1 LKASRLEKQGVDVD
15 EFRTLTEIVK
25 SARQNLM
32 KGDWDY
38 LTGAAD
44 TEASLRR
51 NRAALEAWVFR
62 PRILNDV
69 HDVQTETQLL
79 GVPLRIPVIMPPIGS
94 VQVFDPSGG
103 VGVAE
108 AAQEYGILQVLS
120 SACLPDFE
128 EVAAAVPGPRVYQL
142 YLSGDEAWM
151 DDIIERAI
159 AAGYTGFCLTA
170 DTQVYSRRERDILK
184 RYVPMSGRVAVGRG
198 GSFNYQTTMSWETV
212 AHIKEKFDIPLFV
225 KGVME
230 AADAKQCVEAGV
242 DVVWVSNHGGRQLD
256 HARACIDALP
266 AVVEAVD
273 ARVPI
278 VVDGGFLRGAD
289 VVKGLCLGAD
299 VVSMGRFQGFAM
311 AAGGKDAL
319 LQALRILEHEIT
331 TTMALAGTRTLQD
344 LTPEMVERA
353 EIMQPASVL
362 SAFPFLAEG
371 Y

>member
-1 LKASRLEKQGVDVD
+1 VA

-25 SARQNLM
+25 RARQNLN

-44 TEASLRR
+44 SEASLRR
-51 NRAALEAWVFR
+51 NRAALESWVFR

-69 HDVQTETQLL
+69 YDVQTSTELL
-79 GVPLRIPVIMPPIGS
+79 GVPLRIPVVMPPIGS

-108 AAQEYGILQVLS
+108 AAKEFGILQVLS
-120 SACLPDFE
+120 SACAPNFE
-128 EVAAAVPGPRVYQL
+128 EVAAAVPEPRVYQL

-151 DDIIERAI
+151 DDIIERSI
-159 AAGYTGFCLTA
+159 AAGYVGFCLTA

-184 RYVPMSGRVAVGRG
+184 GYVPLSGRTATAPA
-198 GSFNYQTTMSWETV
+198 FNYQTTMSWETV
-212 AHIKEKFDIPLFV
+212 AHIKEKFDIPLLI

-230 AADAKQCVEAGV
+230 PADARQCVEAGV

-256 HARACIDALP
+256 HTRACIDALP
-266 AVVEAVD
+266 GVVEAVD
-273 ARVPI
+273 GRVPV

-299 VVSMGRFQGFAM
+299 VVSMGRFEGFAM
-311 AAGGKDAL
+311 AAGGTEAL
-319 LQALRILEHEIT
+319 VQALKILEHEIK
-331 TTMALAGTRTLQD
+331 TTMALAGVRTLES
-344 LTPEMVERA
+344 LTPDLVERA

>member
-1 LKASRLEKQGVDVD
+1 MTEY
-15 EFRTLTEIVK
+15 RTLTEIVK
-25 SARQNLM
+25 RARQNLA

-51 NRAALEAWVFR
+51 NRAAVESWVFR
-62 PRILNDV
+62 PRILNNV
-69 HDVQTETQLL
+69 HDVQTQTQLL
-79 GVPLRIPVIMPPIGS
+79 ETPLRIPVIMPPIGS
-94 VQVFDPSGG
+94 VQAFDPSGAT
-103 VGVAE
+103 GVAE
-108 AAQEYGILQVLS
+108 AVQEFGTLQVLS
-120 SACLPDFE
+120 SACAPNFE
-128 EVAAAVPGPRVYQL
+128 EVAAAVPGARVYQL

-159 AAGYTGFCLTA
+159 NAGYTGFCLTA

-184 RYVPMSGRVAVGRG
+184 GYIPMSGRTVSASGP
-198 GSFNYQTTMSWETV
+198 SFNYQTTMSWDTV
-212 AHIKEKFDIPLFV
+212 AHIKEKFDIPLLI

-230 AADAKQCVEAGV
+230 AADAKRCVEAGV

-256 HARACIDALP
+256 YARACIDALP

-273 ARVPI
+273 GRVPV

-299 VVSMGRFQGFAM
+299 VVSMGRLQGFAM

-319 LQALRILEHEIT
+319 VQALKIIEHEIK
-331 TTMALAGTRTLQD
+331 TTMALAGVRTLEE
-344 LTPEMVERA
+344 LTPELVERA
-353 EIMQPASVL
+353 EIMQPASVF
-362 SAFPFLAEG
+362 SAFPFLDEG